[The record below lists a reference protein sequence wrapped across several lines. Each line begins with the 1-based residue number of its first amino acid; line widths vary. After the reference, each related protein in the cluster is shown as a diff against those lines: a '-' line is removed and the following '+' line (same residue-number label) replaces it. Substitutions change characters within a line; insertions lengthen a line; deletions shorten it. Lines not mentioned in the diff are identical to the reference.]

1 MVKKLYSNS
10 KSGKNR
16 KGFILSLDISIAV
29 FIAFI
34 LIAVSVYYVG
44 LASEEP
50 LSKLPLVKAGSD
62 IIMILDYEDVLD
74 RLDKIEIQ
82 NEMKSLL
89 PPGYEMRII
98 INGTFPDQG
107 FVAES
112 TVNPPSK
119 KFIVSGMRSF
129 VIQNETKDYFATA
142 NYLVWL
148 K

>member
-1 MVKKLYSNS
+1 MVKNLSLNF
-10 KSGKNR
+10 KSGKNN
-16 KGFILSLDISIAV
+16 KGFILSLDVSMAV

-62 IIMILDYEDVLD
+62 IMAMLDYEGILN
-74 RLDKIEIQ
+74 RMDKIEIQ

-89 PPGYEMRII
+89 PPGCEMRIL

-119 KFIVSGMRSF
+119 TFIVSGMRSF